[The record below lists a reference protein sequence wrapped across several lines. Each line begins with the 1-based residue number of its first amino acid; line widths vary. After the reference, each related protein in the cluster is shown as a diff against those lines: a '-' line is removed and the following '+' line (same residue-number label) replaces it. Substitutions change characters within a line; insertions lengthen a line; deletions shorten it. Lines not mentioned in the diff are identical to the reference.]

1 MDWWSLSEV
10 PEGKRWL
17 SKMMKIHKKNKQ
29 IQGLDSFKLPRYF
42 PDWKPGDAY
51 GYEDSDF
58 PGQRKEVFQE
68 DIEQEIK
75 SRIAEQEAK
84 WQEMIQQ
91 AHDQGIQDGI
101 VIGKETGRQEIA
113 PAVELFQQW
122 VRVLDAEK
130 QEFFR
135 NLEESLL
142 KLGVFITEKIISREI
157 RQDVKVVKN
166 LVSLALARVSHSGK
180 VIIRVHPEDLEM
192 VQSMALNEL
201 LPHGTTGDI
210 VVEGDVKVDRGGCII
225 DTPGGSIDARIRTQL
240 EELCNE
246 VFGEENE
253 NKNLVQESLKPEQVD
268 KLDQEAANPEYSE
281 NLNQENSNPE
291 QPGET
296 VESGEQHE
304 HS

>member
-1 MDWWSLSEV
+1 MSNMV
-10 PEGKRWL
+10 
-17 SKMMKIHKKNKQ
+17 KIHKKNKQ
-29 IQGLDSFKLPRYF
+29 IQGLDSIKLPRYY
-42 PDWKPGDAY
+42 PVWKPGDAF
-51 GYEDSDF
+51 GCEDSDF
-58 PGQRKEVFQE
+58 PDQRKEIYQE

-91 AHDQGIQDGI
+91 AHDQGIQNGI
-101 VIGKETGRQEIA
+101 ATGQQTGRQEIA
-113 PAVELFQQW
+113 PAVELLQQW

-166 LVSLALARVSHSGK
+166 LVSMALARVSHNGK

-192 VQSMALNEL
+192 VQSMSLNEL

-225 DTPGGSIDARIRTQL
+225 DTPGGSIDARIKTQL
-240 EELCNE
+240 EELCSE

-253 NKNLVQESLKPEQVD
+253 NINLGQEASKPEQLD
-268 KLDQEAANPEYSE
+268 NQDQEAT
-281 NLNQENSNPE
+281 NPE
-291 QPGET
+291 QPEDINQET
-296 VESGEQHE
+296 SNPEKPGATAENGEQHE